1 MGEVKQNS
9 FKAWILAARPKTLTG
24 AAAPVFVGW
33 ALALFYFN
41 RIEPDQGVLNW
52 TNAIICL
59 LFALLMQIDANFIND
74 YFDFKKGSDTKER
87 LGPERACAQGWIT
100 LKAMRLGIF
109 LITLLAVLVGVPL
122 IIQKE
127 WWLVIVGL
135 ACVIGAFLYTTHL
148 SYRGWGDVMVLFF
161 FGLILVF
168 FTQWV
173 TLNTTLANSR
183 NLPYIISVI
192 LAGAA
197 MGFVTDNLL
206 VVNNYRDREQDA
218 QNGKKTIIVR
228 LGARAGERLYLF
240 NGILGIV
247 LAIAAEA
254 LLAVNYGGYFWP
266 IALVLLF
273 LPLLITSYCRMVKIK
288 SGKAL
293 NFSLGG
299 AARNILIFSVFLVS
313 SITLLFFSFEDLL

>member
-1 MGEVKQNS
+1 M
-9 FKAWILAARPKTLTG
+9 
-24 AAAPVFVGW
+24 
-33 ALALFYFN
+33 
-41 RIEPDQGVLNW
+41 LNHLSW

-109 LITLLAVLVGVPL
+109 LITLLAVLIGVPL

-161 FGLILVF
+161 FGLIPVF

-266 IALVLLF
+266 IAPVLLF

-288 SGKAL
+288 SGRAL
-293 NFSLGG
+293 NFSLGE